1 MSKNI
6 SSNNL
11 LNFSVRH
18 ETNEVELESWRRRVC
33 ESNHE
38 LVNAL
43 RRIRDTHRAL
53 LAGSQRRDNEEVLA
67 LVEVALRNAAEANN
81 VV

>member
-1 MSKNI
+1 MLKK
-6 SSNNL
+6 SSNKL
-11 LNFSVRH
+11 LNFSVCH
-18 ETNEVELESWRRRVC
+18 ETDEEELESWWRQVC

-43 RRIRDTHRAL
+43 RRIRETHRAL
-53 LAGSQRRDNEEVLA
+53 LAGRRRTDNEEVLA